1 VRVLSSPRPS
11 FLRLSTRHFHSLP
24 RRPER
29 AGWGWRERRDKVGEE
44 AANPAIGHETFLNL
58 ASLFI
63 DRCAPKQLR
72 VNPDKCAAPSL
83 SLLAPPP
90 LPSSRVPTR

>member
-1 VRVLSSPRPS
+1 M
-11 FLRLSTRHFHSLP
+11 
-24 RRPER
+24 
-29 AGWGWRERRDKVGEE
+29 GEE

-72 VNPDKCAAPSL
+72 VNPDKCAAPSH

-90 LPSSRVPTR
+90 YPPPACPHAELMRGTVRMYSPQSRASHGG